1 MDLKSFVHVHTKL
14 KPYTHAYYEGITVDH
29 FPAGRIKY
37 PQGGSPGRPRDYTV
51 GSACSTV
58 SLSTINNC
66 AVIGVA
72 IMHVRTIA
80 SRGLINEQ
88 GFWRWTRIRWGY
100 WRRHG
105 SGLILSYRTR
115 DRWPD
120 LDRRRASRR
129 RASRLPAWSA
139 HVIRFWH
146 HELCA
151 TPSTALGLSP
161 MVHTRRTSKTKERER
176 ERERYTA
183 DWKLH
188 VTRGQNRSVLCG
200 LRLRLW
206 IDWMNTFTGIRDASR
221 ASLLNVESS
230 SVYTRDFKAR
240 LHQCLL

>member
-1 MDLKSFVHVHTKL
+1 MRGD
-14 KPYTHAYYEGITVDH
+14 TVDH

-176 ERERYTA
+176 Q
-183 DWKLH
+183 
-188 VTRGQNRSVLCG
+188 RGRCRNIARG
-200 LRLRLW
+200 
-206 IDWMNTFTGIRDASR
+206 FTG
-221 ASLLNVESS
+221 
-230 SVYTRDFKAR
+230 TPR
-240 LHQCLL
+240 L